1 MRFTAI
7 ILSFAALAAAQETV
21 WVTETVIGTDCA
33 PTGYPT
39 TLVPYPPSNGTT
51 TDSGPVPTYTPGPV
65 PTYTPSLPGNATTT
79 TGGVPEYPT
88 TAPTE
93 SLGPGSGAGSIL
105 PASGFALAGAIAAIM
120 AIVA

>member
-1 MRFTAI
+1 MRFTAVV
-7 ILSFAALAAAQETV
+7 LSFAALAAAQETV

-39 TLVPYPPSNGTT
+39 TLVPYPPSNVTT
-51 TDSGPVPTYTPGPV
+51 TDSGSV

-79 TGGVPEYPT
+79 TGSVPEYPT

-93 SLGPGSGAGSIL
+93 TLGPGSGAGSIL
-105 PASGFALAGAIAAIM
+105 PASAFALAGAIAAIM

>member
-7 ILSFAALAAAQETV
+7 ILSCAALAAAQETV

-39 TLVPYPPSNGTT
+39 TLVPSPPSNATT
-51 TDSGPVPTYTPGPV
+51 TDSGSV
-65 PTYTPSLPGNATTT
+65 PTYTPSVPGNATTT
-79 TGGVPEYPT
+79 TTTGSIPEYPT

-93 SLGPGSGAGSIL
+93 SLGPGSGAGSIF

-120 AIVA
+120 AVVA

>member
-21 WVTETVIGTDCA
+21 WVTETVVGTDCA

-39 TLVPYPPSNGTT
+39 TLVPTPPSNATT
-51 TDSGPVPTYTPGPV
+51 TDSGSV

-79 TGGVPEYPT
+79 TGGTPEYPT